1 LLWFWRACLAAA
13 RGAAMPAFDVATVR
27 RTNSIELALVL
38 LIPFA
43 AALMARGAW
52 LF

>member
-1 LLWFWRACLAAA
+1 MIVRSRGGAPTSDANLPLLIAVNDAE
-13 RGAAMPAFDVATVR
+13 V
-27 RTNSIELALVL
+27 ALVVV
-38 LIPFA
+38 IPFV

>member
-1 LLWFWRACLAAA
+1 
-13 RGAAMPAFDVATVR
+13 VR
-27 RTNSIELALVL
+27 RSRGGAPTAGANFRSLIAWNDVEVGIVV